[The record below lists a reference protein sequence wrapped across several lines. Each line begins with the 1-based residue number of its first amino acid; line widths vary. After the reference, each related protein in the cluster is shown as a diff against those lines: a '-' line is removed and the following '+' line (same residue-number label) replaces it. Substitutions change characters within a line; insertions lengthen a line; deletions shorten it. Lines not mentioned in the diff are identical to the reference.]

1 MGIFVPVCALLSRR
15 QKLKGRQAGSV
26 PLGWK
31 LLRVNKKA
39 VTVTAREENVMKKA
53 IIYGMSLALIL
64 SMTACG
70 GSNENAADKS
80 QETSTPEVSQ
90 SMESSTP
97 TPEQTTQTAP
107 ETTPTPESVSTPAR
121 DDTTEQEQLFTDCS
135 ETMYA
140 TTTVNVRSSYST
152 NSDKL
157 GSLTKAQSV
166 KRTGIGTGAAAGWSR
181 IEFNGKVAYV
191 SSDYLSATKP
201 QVSVSKPSTGS
212 SSGSTQTSKPSSKP
226 STGGN
231 SGSSSGGSSSGST
244 APVPPGGSGSSGGS
258 NIGEID
264 MDELNKWSQ
273 EQASQGWGG
282 SHEDAQHG
290 FDPVDTQ

>member
-1 MGIFVPVCALLSRR
+1 
-15 QKLKGRQAGSV
+15 
-26 PLGWK
+26 
-31 LLRVNKKA
+31 
-39 VTVTAREENVMKKA
+39 MKKA

-201 QVSVSKPSTGS
+201 QVNTSTGS
-212 SSGSTQTSKPSSKP
+212 SGSSGSTQTSKPSTKP
-226 STGGN
+226 STGG
-231 SGSSSGGSSSGST
+231 SGGSSSSSSGGSSGST
-244 APVPPGGSGSSGGS
+244 APVPPGGSGSTTDDDFDTS
-258 NIGEID
+258 
-264 MDELNKWSQ
+264 DEDLLDWFKEQ
-273 EQASQGWGG
+273 EAQGNVGPA
-282 SHEDAQHG
+282 ENFDHG
-290 FDPVDTQ
+290 FDAPITN

>member
-1 MGIFVPVCALLSRR
+1 
-15 QKLKGRQAGSV
+15 
-26 PLGWK
+26 
-31 LLRVNKKA
+31 
-39 VTVTAREENVMKKA
+39 MKKA

-70 GSNENAADKS
+70 GSNDNAADKS
-80 QETSTPEVSQ
+80 QDTSTPEVSQ
-90 SMESSTP
+90 SVESSTP

-107 ETTPTPESVSTPAR
+107 ETTPTPGSVSTPDQA
-121 DDTTEQEQLFTDCS
+121 DTSDSKETESLFT
-135 ETMYA
+135 ETDETLYA

-166 KRTGIGTGAAAGWSR
+166 TRTGIGTGAAAGWSR

-201 QVSVSKPSTGS
+201 QVSVSKPSTGNS

-231 SGSSSGGSSSGST
+231 SGSSGGQTSKPSTSTGGST
-244 APVPPGGSGSSGGS
+244 SSGGS
-258 NIGEID
+258 DQVG
-264 MDELNKWSQ
+264 Q
-273 EQASQGWGG
+273 PPASGG
-282 SHEDAQHG
+282 LAGLINREPPSNSNPDAFKDNQSEG
-290 FDPVDTQ
+290 NAGINVN

>member
-1 MGIFVPVCALLSRR
+1 
-15 QKLKGRQAGSV
+15 
-26 PLGWK
+26 
-31 LLRVNKKA
+31 
-39 VTVTAREENVMKKA
+39 MKKA

-90 SMESSTP
+90 SVESSTP
-97 TPEQTTQTAP
+97 APEQTTQTAP
-107 ETTPTPESVSTPAR
+107 ESTPTPESVFTPAQEN
-121 DDTTEQEQLFTDCS
+121 TTAPQETDSLFTETD

-166 KRTGIGTGAAAGWSR
+166 TRTGIGTGDAAGWSR

-201 QVSVSKPSTGS
+201 QVSTGSNGGS
-212 SSGSTQTSKPSSKP
+212 SSGQTSKPSSKP

-231 SGSSSGGSSSGST
+231 SGSSGGQTSKPSTGGNTSSGGSSSG
-244 APVPPGGSGSSGGS
+244 GSSSGGLGDLA
-258 NIGEID
+258 NQVQQDRDD
-264 MDELNKWSQ
+264 MGYSSG
-273 EQASQGWGG
+273 AGG
-282 SHEDAQHG
+282 QLTDSDADWVAGNVQL
-290 FDPVDTQ
+290 D

>member
-1 MGIFVPVCALLSRR
+1 
-15 QKLKGRQAGSV
+15 
-26 PLGWK
+26 
-31 LLRVNKKA
+31 
-39 VTVTAREENVMKKA
+39 MKKA

-70 GSNENAADKS
+70 GSNDNAADKS
-80 QETSTPEVSQ
+80 QDTSTPAVTQSVESSTPEV
-90 SMESSTP
+90 TP
-97 TPEQTTQTAP
+97 TPEQTTQIAP
-107 ETTPTPESVSTPAR
+107 ETTSVLESVSTPNQE
-121 DDTTEQEQLFTDCS
+121 DTSAPKEVESLFTETD

-201 QVSVSKPSTGS
+201 QVSTGS
-212 SSGSTQTSKPSSKP
+212 
-226 STGGN
+226 
-231 SGSSSGGSSSGST
+231 
-244 APVPPGGSGSSGGS
+244 VR
-258 NIGEID
+258 
-264 MDELNKWSQ
+264 
-273 EQASQGWGG
+273 
-282 SHEDAQHG
+282 AQLK
-290 FDPVDTQ
+290 

>member
-1 MGIFVPVCALLSRR
+1 
-15 QKLKGRQAGSV
+15 
-26 PLGWK
+26 
-31 LLRVNKKA
+31 
-39 VTVTAREENVMKKA
+39 MKKA

-80 QETSTPEVSQ
+80 QDTSTPAVTQ
-90 SMESSTP
+90 PVESSTP
-97 TPEQTTQTAP
+97 EITATPEQTTP
-107 ETTPTPESVSTPAR
+107 ETTPTPESVSTPA
-121 DDTTEQEQLFTDCS
+121 QENTAAPQETDSLFTDCS

-166 KRTGIGTGAAAGWSR
+166 TRTGIGTGDAAGWSR

-201 QVSVSKPSTGS
+201 QVSTGS
-212 SSGSTQTSKPSSKP
+212 NSGNSSGQTSKPSSKP

-231 SGSSSGGSSSGST
+231 SGSSSGGSSGGST

-282 SHEDAQHG
+282 SHDDFQHG
-290 FDPVDTQ
+290 FDAVDTQ

>member
-1 MGIFVPVCALLSRR
+1 
-15 QKLKGRQAGSV
+15 
-26 PLGWK
+26 
-31 LLRVNKKA
+31 
-39 VTVTAREENVMKKA
+39 MKKA

-70 GSNENAADKS
+70 GSNDNAADNS
-80 QETSTPEVSQ
+80 QDTSTPAVTQ
-90 SMESSTP
+90 PVESSTP
-97 TPEQTTQTAP
+97 EITATPEQTAQTAP
-107 ETTPTPESVSTPAR
+107 ETTPTPESVSTPAQEN
-121 DDTTEQEQLFTDCS
+121 TTAPQENDSLFTETD

-166 KRTGIGTGAAAGWSR
+166 TRTGIGTGDAAGWSR

-201 QVSVSKPSTGS
+201 QVSTGSNGGS
-212 SSGSTQTSKPSSKP
+212 SSGQTSKPSSKP

-231 SGSSSGGSSSGST
+231 SGSSGGQTSKPST
-244 APVPPGGSGSSGGS
+244 GGNTSSGGNS
-258 NIGEID
+258 SGDLGSLGDKLNEHRQENGGVGTDHELSDEGKGALAGEIQ
-264 MDELNKWSQ
+264 L
-273 EQASQGWGG
+273 GG
-282 SHEDAQHG
+282 
-290 FDPVDTQ
+290 

>member
-1 MGIFVPVCALLSRR
+1 
-15 QKLKGRQAGSV
+15 
-26 PLGWK
+26 
-31 LLRVNKKA
+31 
-39 VTVTAREENVMKKA
+39 MKKA

-107 ETTPTPESVSTPAR
+107 ETTPTPESIPTPAQEG
-121 DDTTEQEQLFTDCS
+121 TTAQEQLFTDCS

-152 NSDKL
+152 NSNKL

-166 KRTGIGTGAAAGWSR
+166 KCTGIGTGAAAGWSR

-201 QVSVSKPSTGS
+201 QVNTSTGS
-212 SSGSTQTSKPSSKP
+212 SGSSGGQTSKPSSKP
-226 STGGN
+226 STGGSGGGN
-231 SGSSSGGSSSGST
+231 SQTTTSGSEIDKGSSNTSSGS
-244 APVPPGGSGSSGGS
+244 GGGLSGLAGALEQSREDKGYSDAGGDKDKTSNQDYRDWVSGQV
-258 NIGEID
+258 NV
-264 MDELNKWSQ
+264 
-273 EQASQGWGG
+273 GG
-282 SHEDAQHG
+282 
-290 FDPVDTQ
+290 

>member
-1 MGIFVPVCALLSRR
+1 
-15 QKLKGRQAGSV
+15 
-26 PLGWK
+26 
-31 LLRVNKKA
+31 
-39 VTVTAREENVMKKA
+39 MKKA

-166 KRTGIGTGAAAGWSR
+166 TRTGIGTGDAAGWSR

-201 QVSVSKPSTGS
+201 QVSAGSNGGS
-212 SSGSTQTSKPSSKP
+212 SSGQTSKPSTKP

-231 SGSSSGGSSSGST
+231 SGSSSSSSGGSSGGST

-258 NIGEID
+258 NIGDLD
-264 MDELNKWSQ
+264 MDELNDWFQ
-273 EQASQGWGG
+273 DQVGQGNVG
-282 SHEDAQHG
+282 SHDDAQHD

>member
-1 MGIFVPVCALLSRR
+1 
-15 QKLKGRQAGSV
+15 
-26 PLGWK
+26 
-31 LLRVNKKA
+31 
-39 VTVTAREENVMKKA
+39 MKKA

-70 GSNENAADKS
+70 GSNDNAADKS
-80 QETSTPEVSQ
+80 QDTSTPEVSQ
-90 SMESSTP
+90 SVESSTP

-107 ETTPTPESVSTPAR
+107 ETTPTPGSVSTPDQA
-121 DDTTEQEQLFTDCS
+121 DTSDSKETESLFT
-135 ETMYA
+135 ETDETLYA

-166 KRTGIGTGAAAGWSR
+166 TRTGIGTGDAAGWSR

-201 QVSVSKPSTGS
+201 QVSVSKPSTDNS
-212 SSGSTQTSKPSSKP
+212 SSGSTQTSKPSTKP

-231 SGSSSGGSSSGST
+231 SGSSGGQTSKPST
-244 APVPPGGSGSSGGS
+244 GGNTSSGGS
-258 NIGEID
+258 NQGG
-264 MDELNKWSQ
+264 Q
-273 EQASQGWGG
+273 PPASGG
-282 SHEDAQHG
+282 LGGLINADNGGDSDAFKDNQSEG
-290 FDPVDTQ
+290 NAGINVN

>member
-1 MGIFVPVCALLSRR
+1 
-15 QKLKGRQAGSV
+15 
-26 PLGWK
+26 
-31 LLRVNKKA
+31 
-39 VTVTAREENVMKKA
+39 MKKA
-53 IIYGMSLALIL
+53 LIL
-64 SMTACG
+64 GLSLSLVLSLTACG
-70 GSNENAADKS
+70 GSIDNAAS
-80 QETSTPEVSQ
+80 NTQNTTTPEVSQ
-90 SMESSTP
+90 SVESSTP
-97 TPEQTTQTAP
+97 TPEQTTP
-107 ETTPTPESVSTPAR
+107 ETTPTPESVSTPA
-121 DDTTEQEQLFTDCS
+121 QENTAAPQETDSQFTDCS

-201 QVSVSKPSTGS
+201 QVSTGSNGGS
-212 SSGSTQTSKPSSKP
+212 SSGQTSKPSSKP

-231 SGSSSGGSSSGST
+231 SGSSSGSSGGST

-258 NIGEID
+258 NIGDLD
-264 MDELNKWSQ
+264 MGDLNDWMNQ
-273 EQASQGWGG
+273 QGDGG
-282 SHEDAQHG
+282 SHDDFQHG
-290 FDPVDTQ
+290 FDAVDTQ

>member
-1 MGIFVPVCALLSRR
+1 
-15 QKLKGRQAGSV
+15 
-26 PLGWK
+26 
-31 LLRVNKKA
+31 
-39 VTVTAREENVMKKA
+39 MKKA

-166 KRTGIGTGAAAGWSR
+166 KRTGIGTGSAAGWSR

-201 QVSVSKPSTGS
+201 QVNVSKPSTGS

-226 STGGN
+226 STGG
-231 SGSSSGGSSSGST
+231 SGGSSGGQTSKPSTGGNTSSGGSSSGGS
-244 APVPPGGSGSSGGS
+244 APAGGGLAGLEDWASGQSGFQEYQG
-258 NIGEID
+258 GTK
-264 MDELNKWSQ
+264 DENGNYS
-273 EQASQGWGG
+273 
-282 SHEDAQHG
+282 
-290 FDPVDTQ
+290 DPNLEA

>member
-1 MGIFVPVCALLSRR
+1 
-15 QKLKGRQAGSV
+15 
-26 PLGWK
+26 
-31 LLRVNKKA
+31 
-39 VTVTAREENVMKKA
+39 MKKA

-90 SMESSTP
+90 SVESSTP
-97 TPEQTTQTAP
+97 APEQTTQTAP

-191 SSDYLSATKP
+191 SSDYLSTTKP

-226 STGGN
+226 STGGSGGGN
-231 SGSSSGGSSSGST
+231 SQTTTSGSEIDKGSSNTSSGS
-244 APVPPGGSGSSGGS
+244 GGGLSGLAGAIKQSREDKGYSGGGAGS
-258 NIGEID
+258 VDITSDQDYRDWVSGQVNV
-264 MDELNKWSQ
+264 
-273 EQASQGWGG
+273 GG
-282 SHEDAQHG
+282 
-290 FDPVDTQ
+290 

>member
-1 MGIFVPVCALLSRR
+1 
-15 QKLKGRQAGSV
+15 
-26 PLGWK
+26 
-31 LLRVNKKA
+31 
-39 VTVTAREENVMKKA
+39 MKKA

-90 SMESSTP
+90 SVESSTP

-107 ETTPTPESVSTPAR
+107 ETTPAPVEETPAPV
-121 DDTTEQEQLFTDCS
+121 QQKEQLFTDCS

-231 SGSSSGGSSSGST
+231 SGST

>member
-1 MGIFVPVCALLSRR
+1 
-15 QKLKGRQAGSV
+15 
-26 PLGWK
+26 
-31 LLRVNKKA
+31 
-39 VTVTAREENVMKKA
+39 MKKA

-80 QETSTPEVSQ
+80 QDTSTPAVTQ
-90 SMESSTP
+90 PVESSTP
-97 TPEQTTQTAP
+97 EITATPEQTTP
-107 ETTPTPESVSTPAR
+107 ETTPTPESVSTPA
-121 DDTTEQEQLFTDCS
+121 QENTAAPQETDSQFTDCS

-201 QVSVSKPSTGS
+201 QVSTGSNGGS
-212 SSGSTQTSKPSSKP
+212 SSGQTSKPSSKP

-231 SGSSSGGSSSGST
+231 SGSSGGQTSKPST
-244 APVPPGGSGSSGGS
+244 GGNTSSGGS
-258 NIGEID
+258 NQVG
-264 MDELNKWSQ
+264 Q
-273 EQASQGWGG
+273 PPASGG
-282 SHEDAQHG
+282 MSGLLDYTDPSSNPDAFKDNQSEG
-290 FDPVDTQ
+290 NAGINVN

>member
-1 MGIFVPVCALLSRR
+1 
-15 QKLKGRQAGSV
+15 
-26 PLGWK
+26 
-31 LLRVNKKA
+31 
-39 VTVTAREENVMKKA
+39 MKKA

-231 SGSSSGGSSSGST
+231 SGSSGGSSSGST
-244 APVPPGGSGSSGGS
+244 APVPLGGSGSSGGS
-258 NIGEID
+258 SGVGEID
-264 MDELNKWSQ
+264 MDEL
-273 EQASQGWGG
+273 
-282 SHEDAQHG
+282 
-290 FDPVDTQ
+290 

>member
-1 MGIFVPVCALLSRR
+1 
-15 QKLKGRQAGSV
+15 
-26 PLGWK
+26 
-31 LLRVNKKA
+31 
-39 VTVTAREENVMKKA
+39 MKKA

-70 GSNENAADKS
+70 GSNDNAADNS
-80 QETSTPEVSQ
+80 QDTSTPAVTQ
-90 SMESSTP
+90 PVESSTP
-97 TPEQTTQTAP
+97 EITATPEQTTP

-166 KRTGIGTGAAAGWSR
+166 KCTGIGTGAAAGWSR

-231 SGSSSGGSSSGST
+231 SGSSSGQTSKPSTGGNTSSGGSSSGGNSLDDLGQ
-244 APVPPGGSGSSGGS
+244 ALGGMSGLGTDHELSDEGKGALA
-258 NIGEID
+258 GEIQ
-264 MDELNKWSQ
+264 L
-273 EQASQGWGG
+273 GG
-282 SHEDAQHG
+282 
-290 FDPVDTQ
+290 

>member
-1 MGIFVPVCALLSRR
+1 
-15 QKLKGRQAGSV
+15 
-26 PLGWK
+26 
-31 LLRVNKKA
+31 
-39 VTVTAREENVMKKA
+39 MKKA

-70 GSNENAADKS
+70 GSNDNAADNS
-80 QETSTPEVSQ
+80 QDTSTPAVTQSVESSTPEV
-90 SMESSTP
+90 TP

-107 ETTPTPESVSTPAR
+107 ETTPTPESVFTPAQEN
-121 DDTTEQEQLFTDCS
+121 TTAPQETDSLFTETD

-166 KRTGIGTGAAAGWSR
+166 TRTGIGTGDAAGWSR

-201 QVSVSKPSTGS
+201 QVSVSKPSTDNS
-212 SSGSTQTSKPSSKP
+212 SSGSTQTSKPSTKPSTGSSSSSGSSGNQTSKP

-231 SGSSSGGSSSGST
+231 TSSGGSSSGGNSLDDLGQ
-244 APVPPGGSGSSGGS
+244 ALGGMSGVGTDHELSDEGKGALA
-258 NIGEID
+258 GEIQ
-264 MDELNKWSQ
+264 L
-273 EQASQGWGG
+273 GG
-282 SHEDAQHG
+282 
-290 FDPVDTQ
+290 

>member
-1 MGIFVPVCALLSRR
+1 
-15 QKLKGRQAGSV
+15 
-26 PLGWK
+26 
-31 LLRVNKKA
+31 
-39 VTVTAREENVMKKA
+39 MKKA

-70 GSNENAADKS
+70 GSNDNAADNS
-80 QETSTPEVSQ
+80 QDTSTPAVTQ
-90 SMESSTP
+90 PVESSTP
-97 TPEQTTQTAP
+97 EITATPEQTTQTAP
-107 ETTPTPESVSTPAR
+107 ETTPTPESVSTPAQEN
-121 DDTTEQEQLFTDCS
+121 TTAPQETDSLFT
-135 ETMYA
+135 ETDETLYA

-166 KRTGIGTGAAAGWSR
+166 KCTGIGTGAAAGWSR

-201 QVSVSKPSTGS
+201 QVNVSKPSTGS

-231 SGSSSGGSSSGST
+231 SGSSGGQTSKPSTGGNTSSGGSSSGDLGSLGDKLNEHRQEN
-244 APVPPGGSGSSGGS
+244 GGVGTDHELSDEGKGALA
-258 NIGEID
+258 GEIQ
-264 MDELNKWSQ
+264 L
-273 EQASQGWGG
+273 GG
-282 SHEDAQHG
+282 
-290 FDPVDTQ
+290 

>member
-1 MGIFVPVCALLSRR
+1 
-15 QKLKGRQAGSV
+15 
-26 PLGWK
+26 
-31 LLRVNKKA
+31 
-39 VTVTAREENVMKKA
+39 MKKA
-53 IIYGMSLALIL
+53 LIFGLSLSLVL
-64 SMTACG
+64 SLTACG
-70 GSNENAADKS
+70 GSIDNAAS
-80 QETSTPEVSQ
+80 NTQNTTTPEVSQ
-90 SMESSTP
+90 SVESSTP
-97 TPEQTTQTAP
+97 IPEQTTP
-107 ETTPTPESVSTPAR
+107 ETAPTPESVSTPA
-121 DDTTEQEQLFTDCS
+121 QENTAAPQETDSLFTDCS

-166 KRTGIGTGAAAGWSR
+166 TRTGIGTGDAAGWSR

-201 QVSVSKPSTGS
+201 QVNTSTGS
-212 SSGSTQTSKPSSKP
+212 SGSSGGQTSKPSSKP

-231 SGSSSGGSSSGST
+231 SGSSSGGSSGGST

-258 NIGEID
+258 NIGDLD

-282 SHEDAQHG
+282 SHDDFQHG

>member
-1 MGIFVPVCALLSRR
+1 
-15 QKLKGRQAGSV
+15 
-26 PLGWK
+26 
-31 LLRVNKKA
+31 
-39 VTVTAREENVMKKA
+39 MKKA

-80 QETSTPEVSQ
+80 QDTSTPAVTQ
-90 SMESSTP
+90 PVESSTLEITA
-97 TPEQTTQTAP
+97 TPEQTTP
-107 ETTPTPESVSTPAR
+107 ETTPTPESVSTPA
-121 DDTTEQEQLFTDCS
+121 QENTAAPQETDSLFTDCS

-201 QVSVSKPSTGS
+201 QVSTGSNGGS
-212 SSGSTQTSKPSSKP
+212 SSGQTSKPSSKP

-231 SGSSSGGSSSGST
+231 SGSSSGSSSGST

-258 NIGEID
+258 NIGDLD
-264 MDELNKWSQ
+264 MGDLNDWMNQ
-273 EQASQGWGG
+273 QGDGG
-282 SHEDAQHG
+282 SHDDFQHG
-290 FDPVDTQ
+290 FDAVDTQ

>member
-1 MGIFVPVCALLSRR
+1 
-15 QKLKGRQAGSV
+15 
-26 PLGWK
+26 
-31 LLRVNKKA
+31 
-39 VTVTAREENVMKKA
+39 MKKA

-201 QVSVSKPSTGS
+201 QVSTGSNSGS
-212 SSGSTQTSKPSSKP
+212 SSGQTSKPSSKP
-226 STGGN
+226 STGGSGGGN
-231 SGSSSGGSSSGST
+231 SQTTTSGSEIDKGSSNTS
-244 APVPPGGSGSSGGS
+244 SGSSGLSGLAGAIQQDREDKGYS
-258 NIGEID
+258 GGVGGQLT
-264 MDELNKWSQ
+264 DEDREWISGQVNV
-273 EQASQGWGG
+273 GG
-282 SHEDAQHG
+282 
-290 FDPVDTQ
+290 

>member
-1 MGIFVPVCALLSRR
+1 
-15 QKLKGRQAGSV
+15 
-26 PLGWK
+26 
-31 LLRVNKKA
+31 
-39 VTVTAREENVMKKA
+39 MKKA

-80 QETSTPEVSQ
+80 QDTSTPAVTQ
-90 SMESSTP
+90 PVESSTP
-97 TPEQTTQTAP
+97 EITATPEQTTP
-107 ETTPTPESVSTPAR
+107 ETTPTPESVSTPA
-121 DDTTEQEQLFTDCS
+121 QENTAAPQETDSLFTDCS

-166 KRTGIGTGAAAGWSR
+166 TRTGIGTGDAAGWSR

-201 QVSVSKPSTGS
+201 QVSTGSNGGS
-212 SSGSTQTSKPSSKP
+212 SSGQTSKPSSKP

-231 SGSSSGGSSSGST
+231 SGSSSGSSGGQTSKPST
-244 APVPPGGSGSSGGS
+244 STGGSISSGGS
-258 NIGEID
+258 DQVG
-264 MDELNKWSQ
+264 Q
-273 EQASQGWGG
+273 PPASGGLGGLINADPQGNPDSFQNLESEGNAG
-282 SHEDAQHG
+282 IN
-290 FDPVDTQ
+290 VN

>member
-1 MGIFVPVCALLSRR
+1 
-15 QKLKGRQAGSV
+15 
-26 PLGWK
+26 
-31 LLRVNKKA
+31 
-39 VTVTAREENVMKKA
+39 MKKA

-70 GSNENAADKS
+70 GSNENVADKS

-90 SMESSTP
+90 SVESSTP

-107 ETTPTPESVSTPAR
+107 ETTPAPESIPTPAQEG
-121 DDTTEQEQLFTDCS
+121 TTAQEQLFTDCS

-166 KRTGIGTGAAAGWSR
+166 TRTGIGTGDAAGWSR

-201 QVSVSKPSTGS
+201 QVSTGS
-212 SSGSTQTSKPSSKP
+212 NSGNSSGQTSKPSSKP

-231 SGSSSGGSSSGST
+231 SGSSSGGSSGGST

-258 NIGEID
+258 NIGDLD
-264 MDELNKWSQ
+264 MDELNDWFQ
-273 EQASQGWGG
+273 DQVGQGNVG
-282 SHEDAQHG
+282 SHDDAQHD